1 MLYFMPPA
9 DIHAAS
15 HLISVPLGQLKSL
28 LLILNTI
35 RILYRQPQMNLKKK
49 EAAEKISSPG
59 VLFNFSVPIYIFLSI
74 CITTSLEWSAAR
86 SAMFS

>member
-1 MLYFMPPA
+1 MLHFMPPA

-49 EAAEKISSPG
+49 K
-59 VLFNFSVPIYIFLSI
+59 LLKK
-74 CITTSLEWSAAR
+74 SAAPGYYLI
-86 SAMFS
+86 SAFRFTYS